1 MKYNIKHL
9 KEGSVTS
16 AKGFQADGVHVGL
29 RYNKKDVGMIY
40 SEVPAVAAAVYTLN
54 KFIAAPNIVT
64 KESVNTERTLQAV
77 VVNSAC
83 ANACTGKR
91 GMDDAVIMRRL
102 AAEKYDIPEHY
113 VAVASTGV
121 IGEFLNMEKIAKGIR
136 EVMPEATVEGAKSF
150 ERAIMTTDLIEKF
163 TGYEA
168 EIDGVKVTIGGC
180 CKGSGMIHPNMAT
193 MLGFITT
200 DANVDKEAL
209 QRAFSTITDISF
221 NQITVDGETST
232 NDMVLL
238 MANGM
243 AGNNLLTEEHPQ
255 WDVFYTMLRKTSE
268 DLAKSIAQDG
278 EGATKLIEVK
288 VKGAANDADAR
299 AISKKIVGSSLV
311 KTAVYGNDANWGRIV
326 SAAGHSTAA
335 IDPSKVDVIL
345 GDQYMLKN
353 SEVQPFDEEAAKE
366 YLKSE
371 TVYIEVNFHLGKGEA
386 TAWGCDLTYKYI
398 EINASYRS

>member
-136 EVMPEATVEGAKSF
+136 EVMPEASVEGAKSF

>member
-16 AKGFQADGVHVGL
+16 AKGFMADGVHVGL

-136 EVMPEATVEGAKSF
+136 EVMPEASVEGAKSF
-150 ERAIMTTDLIEKF
+150 EKAIMTTDLIEKF

-200 DANVDKEAL
+200 DANVDKDAL

>member
-16 AKGFQADGVHVGL
+16 SKGFKADGVHVGL

-54 KFIAAPNIVT
+54 KFIAAPNVVT

-136 EVMPEATVEGAKSF
+136 EVEPEATAEGAKSF
-150 ERAIMTTDLIEKF
+150 EKAIMTTDLIEKY

-200 DANVDKEAL
+200 DANVDKDAL
-209 QRAFSTITDISF
+209 QRAFSKITDISF

-232 NDMVLL
+232 NDMVLV

-243 AGNNLLTEEHPQ
+243 AGNNLLNEEHPQ

-288 VKGAANDADAR
+288 VKGAVNDADAR

-326 SAAGHSTAA
+326 SAAGHSTAE

-353 SEVQPFDEEAAKE
+353 
-366 YLKSE
+366 
-371 TVYIEVNFHLGKGEA
+371 
-386 TAWGCDLTYKYI
+386 
-398 EINASYRS
+398 